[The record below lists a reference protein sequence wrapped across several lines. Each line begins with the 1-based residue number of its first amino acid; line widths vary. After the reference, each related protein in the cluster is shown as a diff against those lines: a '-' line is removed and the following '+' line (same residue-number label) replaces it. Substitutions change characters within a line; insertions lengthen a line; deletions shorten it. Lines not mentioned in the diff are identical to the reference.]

1 LFCIRCYSQAT
12 VESIDSL
19 THDQVCFLSDANN
32 FEKYTK
38 LLVVLGGDSIALY
51 ANGSLTQGWQEHFY
65 RSGKILHRGFYVDG
79 KLIRFKN
86 YFENGNAALTFENSD
101 PLRCLLNIYF
111 DDGSLFKQISYYQ
124 SRPQKVYEYYEN
136 GQPKLSEESDKDLK
150 YIILKKT
157 WFDNGVLSSS
167 LELNDLKHKKYTEKI
182 YHVNGNIKEEGQ
194 IVLLPGT
201 KEYVKNGNWF
211 VYDYNGKNKRSE
223 QHCYGI
229 KLNANQ

>member
-1 LFCIRCYSQAT
+1 MFCIRCYSQAT

-19 THDQVCFLSDANN
+19 THDQVYSLGDANN
-32 FEKYTK
+32 FEKYKK
-38 LLVVLGGDSIALY
+38 LLVVLGGDSSALN
-51 ANGSLTQGWQEHFY
+51 ANGSSKQGWQETFY
-65 RSGKILHRGFYVDG
+65 KSSKILHRGFYVDG
-79 KLIRFKN
+79 TLIRFKN

-111 DDGSLFKQISYYQ
+111 EHGSLFKQINYYR

>member
-1 LFCIRCYSQAT
+1 
-12 VESIDSL
+12 
-19 THDQVCFLSDANN
+19 
-32 FEKYTK
+32 
-38 LLVVLGGDSIALY
+38 LGGDSSALN
-51 ANGSLTQGWQEHFY
+51 ANGSSTQGWQETFY
-65 RSGKILHRGFYVDG
+65 KSSKILHRGFYVDG

-86 YFENGNAALTFENSD
+86 YFENGNVALTFENSD

-111 DDGSLFKQISYYQ
+111 EHGSLFKQINYYR

-150 YIILKKT
+150 YFILKKT

-167 LELNDLKHKKYTEKI
+167 LEISDLRHKKYTEKI